1 MTKSLKHKL
10 ELVRSK
16 SVPQALLSLGED
28 DGSDS
33 DYDGNDSDAPEL
45 VLLQLPLNVDPRCLE
60 GAELTEVVFAAAASR
75 SAGAGAGAFS
85 SGGMRVEAASA
96 RGATSGAPLRVV
108 LPREGG
114 DGGETASEAGVGEAW
129 EALTKSNASVISRRP
144 STLVRIARDSPPS
157 LHVDTSG
164 EVSNIAE
171 APVRLARRAH
181 VPQLPL
187 RPLSKPALTPAA
199 QRKRART

>member
-1 MTKSLKHKL
+1 MTKSLKRKL
-10 ELVRSK
+10 ELVRSN
-16 SVPQALLSLGED
+16 SVPRALLSLGED

-60 GAELTEVVFAAAASR
+60 GAELSEVVLAAAASR
-75 SAGAGAGAFS
+75 SAGAGALS

-114 DGGETASEAGVGEAW
+114 DGGEVESEAGVGEAW
-129 EALTKSNASVISRRP
+129 EALIKSNASVISRRP
-144 STLVRIARDSPPS
+144 STLVRIARDSAPS
-157 LHVDTSG
+157 IQAGTSG
-164 EVSNIAE
+164 DVSRRVE
-171 APVRLARRAH
+171 ATVRLARRAH

-187 RPLSKPALTPAA
+187 RPLSKPALTLAA
-199 QRKRART
+199 HIKRART

>member
-1 MTKSLKHKL
+1 MTKSLNRKI
-10 ELVRSK
+10 ELVRSN

-60 GAELTEVVFAAAASR
+60 GAELSEVVFAAAASR
-75 SAGAGAGAFS
+75 SAGAGALS
-85 SGGMRVEAASA
+85 SGGMRVEAASTC
-96 RGATSGAPLRVV
+96 GATAGAPLRVV

-114 DGGETASEAGVGEAW
+114 DKGEVAFGAGVGEAW
-129 EALTKSNASVISRRP
+129 EALIKSNASVISRRP
-144 STLVRIARDSPPS
+144 SALVRIARDLVPS
-157 LHVDTSG
+157 IQADTSG
-164 EVSNIAE
+164 DVSNIVE
-171 APVRLARRAH
+171 APVRVARRAH

-199 QRKRART
+199 QSKRART